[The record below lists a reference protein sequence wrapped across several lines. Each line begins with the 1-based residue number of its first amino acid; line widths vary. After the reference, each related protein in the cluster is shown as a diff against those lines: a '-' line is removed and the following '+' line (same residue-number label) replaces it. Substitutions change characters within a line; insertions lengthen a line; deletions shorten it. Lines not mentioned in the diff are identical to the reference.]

1 MRRSLTALMFL
12 ASIVAGCGSQASSI
26 QPSSA
31 SANSDD
37 FAITWPAD
45 GAVSETRI
53 ISVTGSAPDG
63 ARIVRDIPFALDAQ
77 VGSIGGRWSMS
88 VDLAEGENEL
98 TLRIGDEKATA
109 KTITVTYRP
118 TAKQSPTPSAAT
130 DATAMV
136 APSST
141 ARPAATPVSTRQP
154 AATPTPA
161 PLGHAP
167 IGATE
172 IATVL
177 RVVDGDTIEVDR
189 GNGPEMVRY
198 IGMDTPETVAPE
210 SPVEWMGP
218 QASAA
223 NKALVEGRDVLL
235 ERDVSETDK
244 YDRLLRYVW
253 VEDASA
259 ASGWLLVNLA
269 LVAKGYAQVSTYPPD
284 VRYVDLYL
292 EAQRSAE
299 AAGLGLWG
307 PEPTPKPTPKPT
319 PRPTPKPTPRPTPTP
334 RPKPPAADCHPSYA
348 GVCLTPGIGDYDCA
362 GGSGNGPNYA
372 YGPIRVVGPDEFDL
386 DRDNDGIGCE

>member
-1 MRRSLTALMFL
+1 MRRSITALMFVAGL
-12 ASIVAGCGSQASSI
+12 VAGCVGQATNVPPSGALTGSGE
-26 QPSSA
+26 
-31 SANSDD
+31 
-37 FAITWPAD
+37 FAITWPGD
-45 GAVSETRI
+45 GAVSQAKI

-63 ARIVRDIPFALDAQ
+63 ARIVRDIPFAIDAQ
-77 VGSIGGRWSMS
+77 VGAIGGRWSMS

-98 TLRIGDEKATA
+98 TLRISDDKATA

-118 TAKQSPTPSAAT
+118 TAKQSPTLSPAT
-130 DATAMV
+130 DGTAKV
-136 APSST
+136 APRST
-141 ARPAATPVSTRQP
+141 ARPAATPLSTRQP
-154 AATPTPA
+154 AATPTPD

-167 IGATE
+167 MGVTE
-172 IATVL
+172 TATVL
-177 RVVDGDTIEVDR
+177 RVIDGDTIEVDR
-189 GNGPEMVRY
+189 GNGPEKVRY
-198 IGMDTPETVAPE
+198 IGMDTPETVAPG

-235 ERDVSETDK
+235 ERDVSETDM
-244 YDRLLRYVW
+244 YGRLLRYVW
-253 VEDASA
+253 LADASE

-269 LVAKGYAQVSTYPPD
+269 LVTKGYAQVSTYPPD
-284 VRYVDLYL
+284 VRYVDAYL
-292 EAQRSAE
+292 DAQRSAE
-299 AAGLGLWG
+299 AAGIGLWG

-334 RPKPPAADCHPSYA
+334 RPEPPAADCHPSYA

-386 DRDNDGIGCE
+386 DRDSDGIGCE